1 MPFDYKN
8 TQLPVAEIIPE
19 VQQKLKEH
27 TTVIIGAPPG
37 AGKST
42 LLPLCLFEET
52 FLEGKKIIMLE
63 PRRLAARSIAMRMAE
78 LLNEEVGQTV
88 GYRIRFENRVSA
100 QTKIEVVTEGI
111 LTRMLQSDN
120 ALEQVGL
127 VIFDEFHER
136 NLQADL
142 ALALCREAQ
151 QVLRP
156 DLRIMIMSATL
167 NIPQLQ
173 NLLQAPVIESKG
185 RQYPVDVIYTTDA
198 DEYLLPELV
207 AQTIARAVKEHDGDV
222 LAFLPGEGEIRKCEE
237 ILKAQLLNLKSERVT
252 SSEVE
257 KQRSTFNIHPLY
269 GMLPHNEQYAAIMP
283 NKQGKRKIV
292 LATSIA
298 ETSLTIE
305 GISIVVDSGF
315 GRRSRFDPAS
325 GLSRLETLRISKDAA
340 DQRAGR
346 AGRLSA
352 GVCYRMWTKATQERM
367 AEHRIPEIMEADLC
381 ALVLELSKWGS
392 EDINTMCWLTLP
404 PKNNVQQAYDTLQ
417 QIGAIESVTEYANS
431 SMSLRAKSRS
441 ENQNNEVTRF
451 KITEHGKRVHQLA
464 CHPRIAHMLLLAET
478 TSMKVLGCDI
488 AGILEERDPLPKDS
502 GIDLNLRI
510 EALRR
515 ARSQNAF
522 NNKFKRIEKN
532 AASYRKL
539 LNLEADNSYV
549 DAYETG
555 LLLAYAYP
563 ERIASAKPG
572 NNAQFQLANGKIA
585 AAGHKD
591 DLAHEA
597 WLAVANMDLRDG
609 LGKIFMAAPLNP
621 KDLIHLVKEKQN
633 LSWDTRKGGLI
644 ASNELKIG
652 SIVLKS
658 TPIKNPDSDLVIDAI
673 CNAIK
678 TEGESL
684 LEFTDS
690 FTQLQNRIG
699 SLAQWYATD
708 NWPQTTTEYLLQ
720 HAKEWLGP
728 YVKDCRK
735 PEDLK
740 RLDLHEVLLHSLSWE
755 QQQLLEQL
763 APAKL
768 EVPSGSKIRIE
779 YFMNGAQPVIAVRLQ
794 EVFGMADTPTVNK
807 GTIKTVLH
815 LLSPG
820 YKPVQ
825 VTTDLKSF
833 WNSTYHEVK
842 KELQRRYPKHAWP
855 DDPWSATAVAK
866 GRSTKF

>member
-8 TQLPVAEIIPE
+8 TQLPVAEIISE

-42 LLPLCLFEET
+42 LLPLCLLEET
-52 FLEGKKIIMLE
+52 FLTGKKIIMLE

-78 LLNEEVGQTV
+78 LLNEDVGQTV

-173 NLLQAPVIESKG
+173 SLLTAPVIESKG
-185 RQYPVDVIYTTDA
+185 RQYPVEIIHTNDA

-207 AQTIARAVKEHDGDV
+207 AQTIARALKEHKGDV

-237 ILKAQLLNLKSERVT
+237 ILKAQLSDFR
-252 SSEVE
+252 
-257 KQRSTFNIHPLY
+257 IHPLY

-325 GLSRLETLRISKDAA
+325 SLSRLETLRISKDAA

-352 GVCYRMWTKATQERM
+352 GVCYRMWTKATHERM
-367 AEHRIPEIMEADLC
+367 AEHRVPEMMEADLC
-381 ALVLELSKWGS
+381 SLVLELTKWGT
-392 EDINTMCWLTLP
+392 EDINTMCWLSLP
-404 PKNNVQQAYDTLQ
+404 PKNNLQQAYDTLQ
-417 QIGAIESVTEYANS
+417 QIGAIEPTTSNIALQPVTLSGVEGTKKQVY
-431 SMSLRAKSRS
+431 
-441 ENQNNEVTRF
+441 
-451 KITEHGKRVHQLA
+451 KITEHGKQVHQLA

-478 TSMKVLGCDI
+478 TAMKSLGCDI
-488 AGILEERDPLPKDS
+488 AGILEERDPLLKES

-515 ARSQNAF
+515 ARSNNAL

-532 AASYRKL
+532 SASYRKL
-539 LNLEADNSYV
+539 LNLEIDNSIV

-563 ERIASAKPG
+563 EHIASAKPG

-633 LSWDTRKGGLI
+633 ISWDTRKGGLI
-644 ASNELKIG
+644 ASTELKIG
-652 SIVLKS
+652 SIVLKTS
-658 TPIKNPDSDLVIDAI
+658 SIKNPDSELAIEAI

-684 LEFTDS
+684 LEFSDS

-699 SLAQWYATD
+699 SLAQWQTEQQ
-708 NWPQTTTEYLLQ
+708 WPQTNTIHLLQ
-720 HAKEWLGP
+720 TAKEWLGP
-728 YVKDCRK
+728 YVKDIRK
-735 PEDLK
+735 AEELK
-740 RLDLHEVLLHSLSWE
+740 KIDIYEALLHSLTWE

-779 YFMNGAQPVIAVRLQ
+779 YFMNGAQPIIAVRLQ
-794 EVFGMADTPTVNK
+794 EVFGMTDTPTVNK

-842 KELQRRYPKHAWP
+842 KELQRRYPKHSWP

>member
-1 MPFDYKN
+1 MPFNYSHIN
-8 TQLPVAEIIPE
+8 LPVTEIIPQ
-19 VQQKLKEH
+19 VQKALHEH
-27 TTVIIGAPPG
+27 ETLIIGAPPG

-42 LLPLCLFEET
+42 LLPLVLFEES
-52 FLEGKKIIMLE
+52 FLEGKKVIMLE

-78 LLNEEVGQTV
+78 LLGEEVGETV
-88 GYRIRFENRVSA
+88 GYRIRFESRISEK
-100 QTKIEVVTEGI
+100 TKIEVVTEGI

-156 DLRIMIMSATL
+156 DLRLMIMSATL

-173 NLLQAPVIESKG
+173 TILNAPVIESQG
-185 RQYPVDVIYTTDA
+185 RAYPVEIIHTNDA
-198 DEYLLPELV
+198 DEYLIPELV
-207 AQTIARAVKEHDGDV
+207 AQTIARAVKEYNGDV

-237 ILKAQLLNLKSERVT
+237 ILKDQLFDFR
-252 SSEVE
+252 
-257 KQRSTFNIHPLY
+257 IHPLY

-283 NKQGKRKIV
+283 NKNGKRKIV

-305 GISIVVDSGF
+305 GIKIVVDSGF
-315 GRRSRFDPAS
+315 ARRSRFDPAS

-340 DQRAGR
+340 DQRSGR

-352 GVCYRMWTKATQERM
+352 GVCYRMWTNATQARM

-381 ALVLELSKWGS
+381 SLVLELSKWGTD
-392 EDINTMCWLTLP
+392 DINKMCWLTLP
-404 PKNNVQQAYDTLQ
+404 PKNSLQQAYDTLT
-417 QIGAIESVTEYANS
+417 QIGA
-431 SMSLRAKSRS
+431 L
-441 ENQNNEVTRF
+441 ENF
-451 KITEHGKRVHQLA
+451 KITEHGKQVHQLA
-464 CHPRIAHMLLLAET
+464 CHPRIAHMLLLAESE
-478 TSMKVLGCDI
+478 SMKQLGCDI

-515 ARSQNAF
+515 ARSNNAF

-532 AASYRKL
+532 ALSYRKL
-539 LNLEADNSYV
+539 LKLEADNTPI
-549 DAYETG
+549 DPFETG

-585 AAGHKD
+585 TAGHKD

-621 KDLIHLVKEKQN
+621 KDLIHLVKEKQTIT
-633 LSWDTRKGGLI
+633 WDTRKGGLI
-644 ASNELKIG
+644 CAKELKIG
-652 SIVLKS
+652 SIVLQSKPL
-658 TPIKNPDSDLVIDAI
+658 TNPDNDLVEDAI
-673 CNAIK
+673 SYAIK
-678 TEGESL
+678 IEGESL
-684 LEFTDS
+684 LDFSDN
-690 FTQLQNRIG
+690 FTQLQNRIS
-699 SLAQWYATD
+699 SLKIWNVDQQWPLVTTD
-708 NWPQTTTEYLLQ
+708 FLLSN
-720 HAKEWLGP
+720 AKEWLGP
-728 YVKDCRK
+728 YLKDIRK
-735 PEDLK
+735 TDDLK
-740 RLDLHEVLLHSLSWE
+740 KLDLFECLLHSLSWE
-755 QQQLLEQL
+755 QQQLLDQL
-763 APAKL
+763 VPSKL

-779 YFMNGAQPVIAVRLQ
+779 YFINGATPVIAVRLQ
-794 EVFGMADTPTVNK
+794 EVFGLEDTPTLNNGK
-807 GTIKTVLH
+807 NKTVLH

-833 WNSTYHEVK
+833 WNNTYHEVK

-855 DDPWSATAVAK
+855 EDPWIAKAVAK
-866 GRSTKF
+866 GRSTK

>member
-1 MPFDYKN
+1 MPFDYKH

-27 TTVIIGAPPG
+27 TTIIIGAPPG

-42 LLPLCLFEET
+42 LLPLCLFEEC
-52 FLEGKKIIMLE
+52 FLAGKKIIMLE

-173 NLLQAPVIESKG
+173 HLLSAPVIESKG
-185 RQYPVDVIYTTDA
+185 RQYPVDVIYTNDA

-207 AQTIARAVKEHDGDV
+207 AQTIARAVKEHEGDV

-237 ILKAQLLNLKSERVT
+237 ILNTQLLNLKSERVT
-252 SSEVE
+252 SSSVILSGVE
-257 KQRSTFNIHPLY
+257 GRVEGSRSTISIHPLY

-352 GVCYRMWTKATQERM
+352 GVCYRLWTKATQERM
-367 AEHRIPEIMEADLC
+367 AEHRVPEMMEADLC
-381 ALVLELSKWGS
+381 ALVLELSKWGT
-392 EDINTMCWLTLP
+392 EDINNLCWLTLP
-404 PKNNVQQAYDTLQ
+404 PKNNLQQAYDTLQ
-417 QIGAIESVTEYANS
+417 QIGALEQT
-431 SMSLRAKSRS
+431 
-441 ENQNNEVTRF
+441 
-451 KITEHGKRVHQLA
+451 KITEHGKQVHQLA

-478 TSMKVLGCDI
+478 TAMKVLGCDI

-515 ARSQNAF
+515 ARSNNSF
-522 NNKFKRIEKN
+522 TNKFKRIEKN
-532 AASYRKL
+532 SASYRKL

-633 LSWDTRKGGLI
+633 ISWDTRKGGLI

-658 TPIKNPDSDLVIDAI
+658 NPIKNPDSELVIEAI

-684 LEFTDS
+684 LEFTDA
-690 FTQLQNRIG
+690 FTQLQHRIG
-699 SLAQWYATD
+699 SLAQWHPD
-708 NWPQTTTEYLLQ
+708 ESWPQSNTTYLLQ
-720 HAKEWLGP
+720 NAKEWLGP
-728 YVKDCRK
+728 YVKDIRK
-735 PEDLK
+735 VEELK
-740 RLDLHEVLLHSLSWE
+740 RLDVYEALLHSLTWE

-779 YFMNGAQPVIAVRLQ
+779 YFANGSQPIIAVRLQ
-794 EVFGMADTPTVNK
+794 EVFGMTDSPTLNK

-833 WNSTYHEVK
+833 WNNTYHEVK

>member
-1 MPFDYKN
+1 MPFHYSN
-8 TQLPVAEIIPE
+8 STLPVKDIIPE

-27 TTVIIGAPPG
+27 TTIIIGAPPG

-42 LLPLCLFEET
+42 LIPLTLFEES
-52 FLEGKKIIMLE
+52 FLAGKKIIVLE
-63 PRRLAARSIAMRMAE
+63 PRRLAARSIAIRMAE
-78 LLNEEVGQTV
+78 LLDEEVGQTV

-173 NLLQAPVIESKG
+173 SILHAPVIESKG
-185 RQYPVDVIYTTDA
+185 RQYPVEVIYTNDA
-198 DEYLLPELV
+198 DEFLLPELI
-207 AQTIARAVKEHDGDV
+207 AQTIARAVKEHKGDV

-237 ILKAQLLNLKSERVT
+237 ILRNQLTE
-252 SSEVE
+252 
-257 KQRSTFNIHPLY
+257 FNIHPLY

-325 GLSRLETLRISKDAA
+325 GLSRLETLRITKDAA

-352 GVCYRMWTKATQERM
+352 GVCYRMWTKATHQRM
-367 AEHRIPEIMEADLC
+367 AEHRIPEMMEADLC

-392 EDINTMCWLTLP
+392 EDITKMCWLSLP
-404 PKNNVQQAYDTLQ
+404 PKNNLQQAYDTLQ
-417 QIGAIESVTEYANS
+417 QIGA
-431 SMSLRAKSRS
+431 L
-441 ENQNNEVTRF
+441 ENQ
-451 KITEHGKRVHQLA
+451 KITEHGKQVHQLA
-464 CHPRIAHMLLLAET
+464 CHPRMAHMLLLAET
-478 TSMKVLGCDI
+478 KAMKILACDI
-488 AGILEERDPLPKDS
+488 AGILEERDPIPKDS

-515 ARSQNAF
+515 ARSNNAF
-522 NNKFKRIEKN
+522 NNKLKRIEKN

-539 LNLEADNSYV
+539 LNLEADNSIV
-549 DAYETG
+549 DPYETG

-633 LSWDTRKGGLI
+633 ISWDTRKGGLI

-652 SIVLKS
+652 SIILKS
-658 TPIKNPDSDLVIDAI
+658 TPVKNPNTELVVDAI

-684 LEFTDS
+684 LDLS
-690 FTQLQNRIG
+690 DQFTQLQNRIG
-699 SLAQWYATD
+699 SLAQWQTD
-708 NWPQTTTEYLLQ
+708 EAWPQTNTSHLLGN
-720 HAKEWLGP
+720 AKEWIGP
-728 YVKDCRK
+728 YLKDIRK
-735 PEDLK
+735 VEELKKIDLF
-740 RLDLHEVLLHSLSWE
+740 ECLLHSLTWE
-755 QQQLLEQL
+755 QQQLLEKL

-768 EVPSGSKIRIE
+768 EVPSGSKIKIY
-779 YFMNGAQPVIAVRLQ
+779 YFHNGSQPIISVRLQ
-794 EVFGMADTPTVNK
+794 EVFGMTDTPTVNK
-807 GTIKTVLH
+807 GATKTVLH

-833 WNSTYHEVK
+833 WNTTYHEVK
-842 KELQRRYPKHAWP
+842 KELQRRYPKHSWP
-855 DDPWSATAVAK
+855 EDPWSATAIAK

>member
-1 MPFDYKN
+1 
-8 TQLPVAEIIPE
+8 
-19 VQQKLKEH
+19 
-27 TTVIIGAPPG
+27 
-37 AGKST
+37 
-42 LLPLCLFEET
+42 
-52 FLEGKKIIMLE
+52 
-63 PRRLAARSIAMRMAE
+63 
-78 LLNEEVGQTV
+78 
-88 GYRIRFENRVSA
+88 
-100 QTKIEVVTEGI
+100 
-111 LTRMLQSDN
+111 
-120 ALEQVGL
+120 
-127 VIFDEFHER
+127 
-136 NLQADL
+136 
-142 ALALCREAQ
+142 
-151 QVLRP
+151 
-156 DLRIMIMSATL
+156 
-167 NIPQLQ
+167 
-173 NLLQAPVIESKG
+173 
-185 RQYPVDVIYTTDA
+185 
-198 DEYLLPELV
+198 
-207 AQTIARAVKEHDGDV
+207 
-222 LAFLPGEGEIRKCEE
+222 
-237 ILKAQLLNLKSERVT
+237 
-252 SSEVE
+252 
-257 KQRSTFNIHPLY
+257 
-269 GMLPHNEQYAAIMP
+269 
-283 NKQGKRKIV
+283 
-292 LATSIA
+292 
-298 ETSLTIE
+298 
-305 GISIVVDSGF
+305 
-315 GRRSRFDPAS
+315 
-325 GLSRLETLRISKDAA
+325 
-340 DQRAGR
+340 
-346 AGRLSA
+346 
-352 GVCYRMWTKATQERM
+352 MWTKATQERM
-367 AEHRIPEIMEADLC
+367 AEHRVPEMLEADLC
-381 ALVLELSKWGS
+381 ALVLELSKWGT
-392 EDINTMCWLTLP
+392 EDINNLCWLTLP
-404 PKNNVQQAYDTLQ
+404 PKNNLQQAYDTLQ
-417 QIGAIESVTEYANS
+417 QIGAIESVTE
-431 SMSLRAKSRS
+431 LSRS
-441 ENQNNEVTRF
+441 IEVTRF
-451 KITEHGKRVHQLA
+451 KITDHGKQVHQLA

-478 TSMKVLGCDI
+478 TAMKNLGCDI

-515 ARSQNAF
+515 SRSNNSF
-522 NNKFKRIEKN
+522 TNKFKRIEKN
-532 AASYRKL
+532 SASYRKL

-633 LSWDTRKGGLI
+633 ISWDTRKGGLI

-658 TPIKNPDSDLVIDAI
+658 NPIKNPDSELVIEAI

-684 LEFTDS
+684 LEFTDA
-690 FTQLQNRIG
+690 FTQLQHRIG
-699 SLAQWYATD
+699 SLAQWHPD
-708 NWPQTTTEYLLQ
+708 ESWPQSNTTYLLQ
-720 HAKEWLGP
+720 NAKEWLGP
-728 YVKDCRK
+728 YVKDIRK
-735 PEDLK
+735 VEELK
-740 RLDLHEVLLHSLSWE
+740 RLDVYEALLHSLTWE

-779 YFMNGAQPVIAVRLQ
+779 YFANGSQPIIAVRLQ
-794 EVFGMADTPTVNK
+794 EVFGMTDSPTLNK

-833 WNSTYHEVK
+833 WNNTYHEVK